1 MVLERPE
8 PKAVQPCTH
17 TLWKCRSVPTRLQR
31 KPRLRARASGT
42 TTGRSDVIASQ
53 LLCQSPHPDPPSPAQ
68 RDSPSQPARRAL
80 SEKEAE
86 CGPPTSS
93 RFPGGPTLPNQD
105 WGHQLG
111 LHKLPPRS
119 TLKPFEELIK
129 QVNDINTIV
138 EGILNYLFK

>member
-1 MVLERPE
+1 MRDLNPS
-8 PKAVQPCTH
+8 PSSPAF
-17 TLWKCRSVPTRLQR
+17 TRCETATAFPHIFRGSQGSGVW
-31 KPRLRARASGT
+31 AAGT
-42 TTGRSDVIASQ
+42 TTGPLGRHSLSASV
-53 LLCQSPHPDPPSPAQ
+53 PEPPAPPGPAQ
-68 RDSPSQPARRAL
+68 RYSPSQPARRAL

-138 EGILNYLFK
+138 EGILNYLLK